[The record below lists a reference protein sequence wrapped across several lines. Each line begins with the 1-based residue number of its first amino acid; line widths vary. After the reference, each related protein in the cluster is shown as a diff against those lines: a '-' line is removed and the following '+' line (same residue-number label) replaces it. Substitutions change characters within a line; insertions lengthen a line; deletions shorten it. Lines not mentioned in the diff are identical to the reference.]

1 MTEFPVPAAE
11 LTITAMKQGAML
23 TALHSL
29 VSALAWPT
37 ALLNVLDLIDS
48 KWAITID
55 SRSDQA
61 GMLLAE
67 EVLLKGLH
75 GQ

>member
-1 MTEFPVPAAE
+1 MTEIPIPAAE

-23 TALHSL
+23 TVLHSL

-48 KWAITID
+48 KWAIAID
-55 SRSDQA
+55 RF
-61 GMLLAE
+61 LLS
-67 EVLLKGLH
+67 LN
-75 GQ
+75 